1 MSMPSPKELKSLA
14 KAMRQS
20 GIKTF
25 KGDGFELTLSDEALA
40 PKPKRSS
47 KQSPEMISPA
57 NSRFE
62 SDTPTDEELLLW
74 SVGDEGTP
82 FDPFEKRDE

>member
-47 KQSPEMISPA
+47 KQGAEMISPA
-57 NSRFE
+57 NAKFE
-62 SDTPTDEELLLW
+62 TDSPTEHDLLFW
-74 SVGDEGTP
+74 STGDDGNP
-82 FDPFEKRDE
+82 FDPFDKREE